1 MIVKMCQF
9 LGARADV
16 LMEEYVRTLSL
27 VHDSVPPR
35 PWSEVKSRI
44 ETELGAPVEDL
55 FDYISPEPVAA
66 ASLAQVHR
74 ARTKDGN
81 DVAVKVQHV
90 GIDRIV
96 EWDLQAVDLLSTI
109 WSRLET
115 IIDFRPM
122 VEEMRRNAPEE
133 VDFIHEGHA
142 AEEVAQLLAGR
153 NDVLVPKIYW
163 ELSSIR
169 VLTMEYIDGI

>member
-1 MIVKMCQF
+1 
-9 LGARADV
+9 
-16 LMEEYVRTLSL
+16 MEEYVRTLSL

-35 PWSEVKSRI
+35 PWSEVKDRI

-74 ARTKDGN
+74 ARTKDGD

-96 EWDLQAVDLLSTI
+96 EWDL
-109 WSRLET
+109 
-115 IIDFRPM
+115 
-122 VEEMRRNAPEE
+122 
-133 VDFIHEGHA
+133 
-142 AEEVAQLLAGR
+142 
-153 NDVLVPKIYW
+153 
-163 ELSSIR
+163 
-169 VLTMEYIDGI
+169 